1 MTEDEIKDYI
11 ATGEPMGKA
20 GSYGIQG
27 IGSALV
33 EGIEG
38 DFYNVMGFP
47 VPLFC
52 ELLEHEFGIS
62 IFDLMG

>member
-1 MTEDEIKDYI
+1 
-11 ATGEPMGKA
+11 MGKA